1 MKCQSEVA
9 DGNEYVVNLFVFIG
23 HGIIN
28 DQKESIF
35 LINTK
40 SPESVTTDIEM
51 LNVDQLANEFSELK
65 NTINI
70 FVFAACRIRDNNINE
85 ESKEND

>member
-51 LNVDQLANEFSELK
+51 LNVD
-65 NTINI
+65 
-70 FVFAACRIRDNNINE
+70 
-85 ESKEND
+85 